1 MAHRAGQKEESRAR
15 ILASAGRGFR
25 THGFGGLGVDGIAKA
40 AGVTS
45 GAFYAHFPSKAAAFR
60 EAVAAGMADLRQGIA
75 ALQEKAGAKWRAAFV
90 DFYLGERRTCDISES
105 CALQALS
112 GDISRGN
119 VETRTDYEVELRRIV
134 DLMSEDLE
142 GLDRSR
148 GRSEAIALLAI
159 LAGGVSMARAVN
171 DPVFSEEIAEAVRA
185 ATGRISGENAE

>member
-1 MAHRAGQKEESRAR
+1 VAHRAGQKEESRAR

-25 THGFGGLGVDGIAKA
+25 AHGFGGLGVDGIAKA

-60 EAVAAGMADLRQGIA
+60 EAVAAGMVDLREGIA

-90 DFYLGERRTCDISES
+90 DFYLGERRTCDIGES

-112 GDISRGN
+112 GDVSRGD
-119 VETRTDYEVELRRIV
+119 VDTRADYEAELRRII
-134 DLMSEDLE
+134 DLMSGDLKGRE
-142 GLDRSR
+142 LAS
-148 GRSEAIALLAI
+148 GRSDAIALLAV

-171 DPVFSEEIAEAVRA
+171 DPVFSAEIAEAVRA
-185 ATGRISGENAE
+185 ATDRIFGGRS